1 MKDNSKQN
9 TSQNKDDTKDD
20 TKDNTKDDN
29 IKNDKK
35 CSDFPSMFLGFLNI
49 VPLKLGTYIFIL
61 LLITLSKQFI
71 ENFMFPM
78 GGEKW
83 VDGDQTT
90 SIGTIVLALIQ
101 TLGIITLDLLIKS
114 EIL

>member
-1 MKDNSKQN
+1 MEDNYKQN
-9 TSQNKDDTKDD
+9 ISQNKDDTKEIN
-20 TKDNTKDDN
+20 KNTK
-29 IKNDKK
+29 IENDKK
-35 CSDFPSMFLGFLNI
+35 CNDFPSMFLGFLNI

-90 SIGTIVLALIQ
+90 SIGTVVLALIQ

-114 EIL
+114 DFL

>member
-1 MKDNSKQN
+1 MEDNSKQN
-9 TSQNKDDTKDD
+9 ISQNKDDTKDD
-20 TKDNTKDDN
+20 NKNN
-29 IKNDKK
+29 SIKNDKK

-49 VPLKLGTYIFIL
+49 VPFKLGTYIFIL

>member
-20 TKDNTKDDN
+20 TKDDN
-29 IKNDKK
+29 IENNEK

-49 VPLKLGTYIFIL
+49 VPFKLGTYIFIL

-90 SIGTIVLALIQ
+90 NIGTIILALFQ
-101 TLGIITLDLLIKS
+101 SLGVIILHMLIKS
-114 EIL
+114 KIL